1 MTTGRTKIEEDPSKT
16 AAVRTFISDGEL
28 VAERR
33 EQIARADVE
42 KRVREKR
49 T

>member
-1 MTTGRTKIEEDPSKT
+1 MTTARTEIEEDPLKT
-16 AAVRTFISDGEL
+16 AAVRTFISNGEL

-33 EQIARADVE
+33 EHIARADVE
-42 KRVREKR
+42 KRVREKS